1 MFTGHIL
8 ALPAFYGIL
17 SVLAV
22 VMVQL
27 VNEVLRAFVFGYRY
41 VDTLNTLGTWL
52 SPVILFLEKLRVD
65 RAWDTDGNL
74 ERAVF
79 QGLGYGLI
87 YALIGAALAAVAL
100 VLYRR
105 RHLEGAGDVV
115 TVRWVRPIFTT
126 SSYSLALPRRVAAS
140 RSSSPSTSGSRARA
154 VILPAVG

>member
-1 MFTGHIL
+1 M
-8 ALPAFYGIL
+8 
-17 SVLAV
+17 

-115 TVRWVRPIFTT
+115 TVRWVRPIFK
-126 SSYSLALPRRVAAS
+126 YGMAFCFALAL
-140 RSSSPSTSGSRARA
+140 GLFLYLFFGYN
-154 VILPAVG
+154 LPQGAWTLLCLMVLCGAVGYFAAEMLLKKGH